1 MLHYKIEWIP
11 TVPVPS
17 VQAVG
22 RMPVFRGPPE
32 FPEAAHGRRRRGQGT
47 APGDRARPGGV
58 HPTRTP
64 LPGQA
69 TEAEGE

>member
-1 MLHYKIEWIP
+1 
-11 TVPVPS
+11 
-17 VQAVG
+17 
-22 RMPVFRGPPE
+22 MPVFRGPPE
-32 FPEAAHGRRRRGQGT
+32 FPEAAHRRRRRSQGT
-47 APGDRARPGGV
+47 APGDRGRPGGV